1 MPQIHEVKLT
11 YLAASNWNFFLL
23 DVDQELLY
31 DCTTPNHMLH
41 LNRMLFLIQ
50 LFPQIVD

>member
-1 MPQIHEVKLT
+1 MPQIQDLKVT

-41 LNRMLFLIQ
+41 LDRVLFLTQ
-50 LFPQIVD
+50 LFSQIVD